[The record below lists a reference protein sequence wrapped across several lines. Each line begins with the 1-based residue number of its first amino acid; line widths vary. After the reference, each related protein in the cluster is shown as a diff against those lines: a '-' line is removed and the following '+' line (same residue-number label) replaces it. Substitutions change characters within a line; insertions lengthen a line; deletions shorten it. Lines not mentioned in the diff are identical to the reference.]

1 MSDATS
7 DKKRIVVGFD
17 GSEGAERALE
27 WAIEEAMVR
36 DQPLEV
42 VRSWTPGEFGTAS
55 DVETYTRGH
64 LQSEVAAIIQD
75 APVTWEAITE
85 QGPAAKVLL
94 DRAFDSSMLVVGSR
108 GHGQLG
114 GLVLGS
120 VSMHVTTH
128 PGAAVVVVVRGD

>member
-17 GSEGAERALE
+17 GSEGAKRALE
-27 WAIEEAMVR
+27 WAIEEAMLR

-55 DVETYTRGH
+55 DVENYTRDH
-64 LQSEVAAIIQD
+64 LQSEVAAIIEET
-75 APVTWEAITE
+75 PVSWEAVTE

-94 DRAFDSSMLVVGSR
+94 DRAYNASMLVVGSR
-108 GHGQLG
+108 GHGELG

-120 VSMHVTTH
+120 VSMYVTTH